1 MNFPPRCTSIVFAV
15 LSSLIAALAL
25 SGCVSKSKAETMAR
39 MAYLSGQQAGFAQ
52 AVQQQAHGPGVT
64 FIGQVQNPFVKW
76 REGLTLSQAIV
87 SAVYAS
93 AKDPT
98 SIVIRRDRQSIPVD
112 PKQLL
117 NGQDVPLESGD
128 VVELQ

>member
-52 AVQQQAHGPGVT
+52 ALQQQAHGPGVT

-98 SIVIRRDRQSIPVD
+98 SIIIRRGNQTIPVD

>member
-15 LSSLIAALAL
+15 LSSLIAALVL

-52 AVQQQAHGPGVT
+52 ALQQQAHGPGVT

-128 VVELQ
+128 VVELR

>member
-1 MNFPPRCTSIVFAV
+1 MNVPPRCTSIVFAAV
-15 LSSLIAALAL
+15 FSVITALAL
-25 SGCVSKSKAETMAR
+25 SGCVSKSKANTMAR
-39 MAYLSGQQAGFAQ
+39 MAYLSGQQAGFSQ
-52 AVQQQAHGPGVT
+52 ALQQQAHGPGVT

-76 REGLTLSQAIV
+76 HQGLTLSQAIV
-87 SAVYAS
+87 LAVYTSANDPAS
-93 AKDPT
+93 
-98 SIVIRRDRQSIPVD
+98 IIIRRAGQSIPVD